1 MMHRPSKAT
10 LIVKVVNVGDHRV
23 GKTSLAIRYTQ
34 NRFGTSYIPT
44 LGVDFH
50 SKIVQIDEDTT
61 IKLVLF
67 DTVGHEGLTSLRK
80 RYYTG
85 AHGAVVVYD
94 VTNRESFEHVKDWI
108 EEVTDRC
115 PNIEIV
121 ILGNKIDLED
131 QRQVTLD
138 EAKKK
143 WEPKGY
149 MVLESSAKW
158 GQGVEDVYTIIA
170 KKVIQKEQND
180 LQ

>member
-1 MMHRPSKAT
+1 MHHPSKAT
-10 LIVKVVNVGDHRV
+10 LIVKIINVGDHRV

-67 DTVGHEGLTSLRK
+67 DTVGHEGLSSLRK

-94 VTNRESFEHVKDWI
+94 VTNRETYDHIGLWI
-108 EEVTDRC
+108 EEIKEKC
-115 PNIEIV
+115 PNIEII

-131 QRQVTLD
+131 QREVTLE
-138 EAKKK
+138 EAKKR
-143 WEPKGY
+143 WEHEGY
-149 MVLESSAKW
+149 MVLESSAKL
-158 GQGVEDVYTIIA
+158 GQGVDDVYTIMA
-170 KKVIQKEQND
+170 KKVIKKEEGAMI
-180 LQ
+180 